1 MADTQQRNDEAVSAC
16 LGQDTVSRIDQ
27 NDGQVRSA
35 GACCHVACVL
45 LVAWRIGNDEFAF
58 RGTEVPIGDINGD
71 ALLTLSLQAVCKQR
85 GVEFSAGG
93 TDQF

>member
-1 MADTQQRNDEAVSAC
+1 MADTQQRDDEAVSAC

-45 LVAWRIGNDEFAF
+45 LVAWRVGNDECAF
-58 RGTEVPIGDINGD
+58 YPNLWYDAELEVGIVG
-71 ALLTLSLQAVCKQR
+71 R
-85 GVEFSAGG
+85 Y
-93 TDQF
+93 